1 MNYKMEAFNKN
12 LSLVHKPVRVW
23 LFIGVFMVFMQVVI
37 GGITRL
43 TDSGLSITEWAVIQ
57 GTLPPTNVAEWE
69 EAFAEYKVMA
79 KKQFETL
86 HADMTLSEFKVI
98 YFWEYFHRLWA
109 RTMGFVFLFPFLF
122 FLWKRGSYQRLWK
135 RLGITANAPPKDE
148 EHLRWMP
155 NWTMKWLGIVILL
168 AMLAATFGWIMV
180 ASGLND
186 NTRTWVS
193 AYKLSIHLSIATA
206 LFACLTWTWIR
217 ASQPAGRDF
226 EYLNLKKWARII
238 TGVLFLQIILGG
250 LMAGMRAGLIHP
262 HFPFFIHGDRLLGTL
277 LETEQANAE
286 GMINY
291 EASVFVKGL
300 VQILHRG
307 TAYLLSGLIIWFY
320 IKSRKIKISSRLQ
333 FANNLLLGMLVIQF
347 LLGILTVI
355 NSIGRIPLVYGALHQ
370 CGALILLGILLFVNF
385 QFRKE

>member
-1 MNYKMEAFNKN
+1 MESVNN
-12 LSLVHKPVRVW
+12 ISSLVHRPVRVW

-57 GTLPPTNVAEWE
+57 GTVPPTNTIEWQ
-69 EAFAEYKVMA
+69 EAFDAYKVMA

-109 RTMGFVFLFPFLF
+109 RTMGFVFIFPFLF

-135 RLGITANAPPKDE
+135 RLGITAHAPPKDAA
-148 EHLRWMP
+148 HLNWMP

-168 AMLAATFGWIMV
+168 AVLAATFGWIMV

-193 AYKLSIHLSIATA
+193 AYKLSVHLSIATA
-206 LFACLTWTWIR
+206 LFACLVWTWIR
-217 ASQPAGRDF
+217 ASQRQGIDGQH
-226 EYLNLKKWARII
+226 LNLKKIVQVI
-238 TGVLFLQIILGG
+238 LVVLFIQIILGG

-262 HFPFFIHGDRLLGTL
+262 HFPFFVHGDRLLNTL
-277 LETEQANAE
+277 METQQANTE
-286 GMINY
+286 DMINY

-307 TAYLLSGLIIWFY
+307 TAYLLSGLIVWFY
-320 IKSRKIKISSRLQ
+320 LKARKSGISKRLQ

-347 LLGILTVI
+347 LLGIMTVI
-355 NSIGRIPLVYGALHQ
+355 NSLGKIPLVYGVLHQ
-370 CGALILLGILLFVNF
+370 GGALILLAILLLVKF
-385 QFRKE
+385 QLSTADK

>member
-1 MNYKMEAFNKN
+1 MIADNKIS
-12 LSLVHKPVRVW
+12 SLVHRPVRVW

-57 GTLPPTNVAEWE
+57 GTMPPTNVVEWE
-69 EAFAEYKVMA
+69 QAFTEYQVMA

-109 RTMGFVFLFPFLF
+109 RTMGFVFIFPFIF
-122 FLWKRGSYQRLWK
+122 FLWKRGSYQRLLK
-135 RLGITANAPPKDE
+135 RLGITGNAPPKDE

-155 NWTMKWLGIVILL
+155 NWTMKWLGVVILL
-168 AMLAATFGWIMV
+168 AILAATFGWIMV

-186 NTRTWVS
+186 SSRTWVS

-206 LFACLTWTWIR
+206 LFSCLVWTYIR
-217 ASQPAGRDF
+217 ASQPAGMDF
-226 EYLNLKKWARII
+226 KQFNLKKWSRII

-262 HFPFFIHGDRLLGTL
+262 YFPFFVHGDRLLSTL
-277 LETEQANAE
+277 LETQQANAE

-320 IKSRKIKISSRLQ
+320 VKARKSNISNRLQ

-347 LLGILTVI
+347 LLGIMTVI
-355 NSIGRIPLVYGALHQ
+355 NSLGRIPLVYGALHQ
-370 CGALILLGILLFVNF
+370 CGALVLLAILLFVNF
-385 QFRKE
+385 QFWEQEKN